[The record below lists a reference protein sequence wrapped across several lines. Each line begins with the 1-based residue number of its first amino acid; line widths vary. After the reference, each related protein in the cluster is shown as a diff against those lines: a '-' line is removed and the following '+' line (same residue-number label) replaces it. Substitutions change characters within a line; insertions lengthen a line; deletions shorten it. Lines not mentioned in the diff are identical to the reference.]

1 MKPKHYIYLILLVSI
16 LILIFLLG
24 RSCGKAS
31 CQKISSSDTTR
42 VLSTR
47 YVVSHHDSIVYKP
60 KPYKVT
66 ILDTIIVFDSTSF
79 FNMSKQFYSTT
90 EYRDTIINDST
101 LFFVLNENVSIN
113 KIVYRSVDYKTFDK
127 IITETVTIT
136 NTLTPK
142 EKLNMLMFVGLNRNL
157 QTLKNT
163 AFMDLSAYYK
173 RVGIIT
179 GFTSDGCVKI
189 GVGFKW

>member
-1 MKPKHYIYLILLVSI
+1 MKHKRYIYIILIVSI

-31 CQKISSSDTTR
+31 CQKIASSDTTR

-79 FNMSKQFYSTT
+79 FNMSKQFYSIT
-90 EYRDTIINDST
+90 EYRDTLKNDSI
-101 LFFVLNENVSIN
+101 LFLVLNEDISQN
-113 KIVYRSVDYKTFDK
+113 KITLRSFNYKTFDK
-127 IITETVTIT
+127 IVTETVTIT
-136 NTLTPK
+136 NVIPPKHKIQSFTFMSVGKNLSNNKHTLIVD
-142 EKLNMLMFVGLNRNL
+142 NVFYYNRI
-157 QTLKNT
+157 
-163 AFMDLSAYYK
+163 
-173 RVGIIT
+173 GIIG
-179 GFTSDGCVKI
+179 GFDLDGSVKI
-189 GVGFKW
+189 GVGIKW

>member
-1 MKPKHYIYLILLVSI
+1 MKPKHYIYLMLIVSI

-31 CQKISSSDTTR
+31 CQKIASSDTTR

-66 ILDTIIVFDSTSF
+66 ILDTILVFDSTSF
-79 FNMSKQFYSTT
+79 FNMSKQFYSIT
-90 EYRDTIINDST
+90 EYRDTLKNDSI
-101 LFFVLNENVSIN
+101 LFLVLNEDISQN
-113 KIVYRSVDYKTFDK
+113 KITLRSFNYKTFDK
-127 IITETVTIT
+127 IVTETVTIT

-163 AFMDLSAYYK
+163 AFMDFTAYYK

-179 GFTSDGCVKI
+179 GFTSDGTVKI
-189 GVGFKW
+189 GVGLKW

>member
-1 MKPKHYIYLILLVSI
+1 MKPKHYIFLALLVSI
-16 LILIFLLG
+16 ILLSFFLG
-24 RSCGKAS
+24 RSCERATYPE
-31 CQKISSSDTTR
+31 IASSDTTR

-47 YVVSHHDSIVYKP
+47 YVVSHHDSVVYKP
-60 KPYKVT
+60 IPYKVT
-66 ILDTIIVFDSTSF
+66 ILDTVIIFDSTSF

-90 EYRDTIINDST
+90 EYRDTLKNDST
-101 LFFVLNENVSIN
+101 LFLVLNENISQN
-113 KIVYRSVDYKTFDK
+113 KITFRSMDYKTFDK
-127 IITETVTIT
+127 IVTETVTIT

-142 EKLNMLMFVGLNRNL
+142 EKLNMLMFVGMNRNL

-163 AFMDLSAYYK
+163 AFMDFTAYYK

-189 GVGFKW
+189 GVGLKW